1 MSQKGKTAK
10 KVARKVQK
18 EDGYLRFKV
27 SKKFY
32 SKDAL
37 YGTAYVFLDRCYVQL
52 DVADE
57 GHYLVAIRPKPEQGK
72 LDLNTLAGE
81 FENELINEEMRIKLA
96 KETLDIRTKIVGTA
110 IAQSMPLP
118 SEEEPTD
125 TPEMPDFKDLPP
137 EVVKILKEEDEDLD
151 FLEDPLGI
159 AVPWEEKYGKGE
171 KGGEKK

>member
-1 MSQKGKTAK
+1 MAQTGKTARKATK
-10 KVARKVQK
+10 KV
-18 EDGYLRFKV
+18 ETSDGWLRLKV

-37 YGTAYVFLDRCYVQL
+37 YGTAYVFLDRCYVHL

-57 GHYLVAIRPKPEQGK
+57 GHYVVGIRPKPEFGK
-72 LDLNTLAGE
+72 LDLNALAGE
-81 FENELINEEMRIKLA
+81 FENELINEEMRIRLA
-96 KETLDIRTKIVGTA
+96 KETLDVRTKIVGTA

-118 SEEEPTD
+118 SEEEPSSA
-125 TPEMPDFKDLPP
+125 PEVPDLKDLPP
-137 EVVKILKEEDEDLD
+137 EVVKILKEEGEDLD

-171 KGGEKK
+171 KGGDKK